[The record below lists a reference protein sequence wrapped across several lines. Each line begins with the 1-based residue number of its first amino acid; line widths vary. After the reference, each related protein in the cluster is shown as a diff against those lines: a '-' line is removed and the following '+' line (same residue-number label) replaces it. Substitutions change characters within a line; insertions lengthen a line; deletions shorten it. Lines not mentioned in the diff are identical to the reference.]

1 MESILLLSSCRG
13 DWLLCNT
20 GSAILRSNGGS
31 ISKVH
36 SKQEV
41 TSLKGL
47 LYCVH
52 RVQKSSWQRKQREQ
66 REQAG
71 KVK

>member
-1 MESILLLSSCRG
+1 MEFILLLGSYHG

-20 GSAILRSNGGS
+20 GSAILQSNGGS

-36 SKQEV
+36 FKQEV
-41 TSLKGL
+41 TSLKGM

-52 RVQKSSWQRKQREQ
+52 TVQKSSWQREQREQ

-71 KVK
+71 GVK